1 MGKNKV
7 WETPSEPYFFKNSSR
22 FQGMFLESF
31 IFNDS
36 EIFYELESRP
46 IRREGDALSRHIK
59 FLISASKE
67 LEAEKICPFC
77 GEAKIKFLLFLNYSS
92 LDLRLSCCDQPACK
106 EALKSGRPESR
117 FISLNLNGLRQ
128 FRGKTIRKKA
138 ELVFRR
144 AFKVKKNTSPI
155 EIFNKFY
162 EAYWKSQGKKSE
174 ARQTRLF
181 G

>member
-22 FQGMFLESF
+22 FQGKFLESF
-31 IFNDS
+31 IFNHS

-46 IRREGDALSRHIK
+46 VRQEGDALSRQIE
-59 FLISASKE
+59 FLILASQS
-67 LEAEKICPFC
+67 LESEKICPFC
-77 GEAKIKFLLFLNYSS
+77 KKAKIKFLLFLNYSI
-92 LDLRLSCCDQPACK
+92 LDLKLSCCDKPACK
-106 EALKSGRPESR
+106 EALKSDWPESR

-128 FRGKTIRKKA
+128 FRGKTIREKA

-144 AFKVKKNTSPI
+144 AFKVKKNASPI
-155 EIFNKFY
+155 EIFDKFY
-162 EAYWKSQGKKSE
+162 EAYWKNQGKKSE

-181 G
+181 D